1 MGLVHHASNTISE
14 RVIGAAIEVHRHLG
28 PGLLESTY
36 EECLCLELDL
46 RGLPFERQRPVPLEY
61 KGIRCKEGYV
71 VDLIVGDT
79 LVVEV
84 KSVDLLH
91 PVHSSQLLT
100 YMRAL
105 GMPAGLLINFNVDKL
120 VSGVRRRL
128 L

>member
-1 MGLVHHASNTISE
+1 MALVHHVSNTTSE

-36 EECLCLELDL
+36 EECLCLELQL
-46 RGLPFERQRPVPLEY
+46 RGLPFERQRPVPLDY

-71 VDLIVGDT
+71 VDPIVGDI

-84 KSVDLLH
+84 KSVDILH
-91 PVHSSQLLT
+91 PVHTSQLLT
-100 YMRAL
+100 YMRIL
-105 GMPAGLLINFNVDKL
+105 QVSAGLLINFNVDKL

>member
-1 MGLVHHASNTISE
+1 MGLVYHVSNTVSE

-36 EECLCLELDL
+36 EQCLCLELGL

-61 KGIRCKEGYV
+61 KGTRCKEGYV
-71 VDLIVGDT
+71 VDLIVGDI

-100 YMRAL
+100 YMRL
-105 GMPAGLLINFNVDKL
+105 LEMSAGLLINFNVDKL

>member
-1 MGLVHHASNTISE
+1 MALVHHATNLTSE

-36 EECLCLELDL
+36 EECLCQELQL

-61 KGIRCKEGYV
+61 KGIRCKEGYML
-71 VDLIVGDT
+71 DLIVSDI

-84 KSVDLLH
+84 KSVEVIH
-91 PVHSSQLLT
+91 PVHTSQLLT
-100 YMRAL
+100 YMRL
-105 GMPAGLLINFNVDKL
+105 LVVPAGLLINFNVDKL